1 MDVWFFLHVGG
12 AMVLVGSLVLSATAL
27 VGAWRADDA
36 GNIRLGYRALLLGA
50 LPAYFV
56 MRIAAQLLVEDYDD
70 EAAWV
75 GIGFGVS
82 ELSLLLII
90 ASTVLA
96 GISAKRAAGG
106 GRVRAAT
113 IIIGLILV
121 LYLVAIW
128 AMTTKPL

>member
-12 AMVLVGSLVLSATAL
+12 AMVLVGALVLSATAL
-27 VGAWRADDA
+27 VGAWRSDDA
-36 GNIRLGYRALLLGA
+36 GNLRLGYRALLLGA

-56 MRIAAQLLVEDYDD
+56 MRIAAQLLVEDYDED
-70 EAAWV
+70 AAWV

-82 ELSLLLII
+82 ELSLLLLI

-96 GISAKRAAGG
+96 GISVKRAAGG

-113 IIIGLILV
+113 IIIGIMLV

-128 AMTTKPL
+128 AM